1 MYIPPLSLNLA
12 LSLSVCLL
20 VAPVD
25 GYVQMTFKSR
35 LITPATSL
43 THSPAHWENGRPA
56 KPNLRQTAA
65 WKMHERETTITVIY
79 DLKSC

>member
-1 MYIPPLSLNLA
+1 M
-12 LSLSVCLL
+12 
-20 VAPVD
+20 APVD